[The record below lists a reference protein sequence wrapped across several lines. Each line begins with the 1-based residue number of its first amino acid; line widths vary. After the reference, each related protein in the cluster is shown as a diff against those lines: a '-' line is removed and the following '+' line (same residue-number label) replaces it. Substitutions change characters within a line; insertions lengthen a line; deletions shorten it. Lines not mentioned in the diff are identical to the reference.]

1 MGFLDNLF
9 GENNDEDFKVGDQVK
24 VIYAEIEGVVVNVDS
39 NTCMISYITED
50 DKEIIETYDKSDLRK
65 CQMKELNFYI
75 NSNYNKLMNKII
87 GIGILS
93 DIFKKYI

>member
-39 NTCMISYITED
+39 D
-50 DKEIIETYDKSDLRK
+50 FL
-65 CQMKELNFYI
+65 
-75 NSNYNKLMNKII
+75 YN
-87 GIGILS
+87 GR
-93 DIFKKYI
+93 

>member
-39 NTCMISYITED
+39 NICMISYITED

-65 CQMKELNFYI
+65 C
-75 NSNYNKLMNKII
+75 
-87 GIGILS
+87 
-93 DIFKKYI
+93 

>member
-65 CQMKELNFYI
+65 C
-75 NSNYNKLMNKII
+75 
-87 GIGILS
+87 
-93 DIFKKYI
+93 